1 MMSACIHCD
10 QEVITAYYHKGHD
23 QDAGP
28 FCCQGCLTVYNII
41 NFKGLSEYYDIKK
54 NVALL
59 KKRAPVELKNNH
71 YSYLNDTEFL
81 NEYAYR
87 NLNNEL
93 TMEFYLEGI
102 HCLACL
108 WIIEKLPAFVPGVLS
123 AKLNMGRSVATI
135 SIDSTGD
142 FSLVAKELDGIGYR
156 PHPLKINQSTADL
169 KIKEERSMILKIG
182 IAAAAAGNIMLYAVS
197 LYAGA
202 GPEYEQVFN
211 ALTVLFAIPV
221 LTYCAFPFYKNS
233 YIALKNKT
241 LSIDVPISLS
251 LIMGGIMGIYNLIN
265 HVPENYFD
273 SLTALVFLLLLSRYF
288 LKLIQ
293 EKGLSTSDLHFF
305 YQGESVL
312 KVNENNHSEVVEIHP
327 KFIKP
332 NDLLKILPNQVIPA
346 DGKVIS
352 GESYLNN
359 SLLTG
364 ESGLQKIKAQD
375 QVFSGTMNV
384 SGELIIEVEKANHE
398 SRLGKILKNVET
410 GWGQKAQ
417 IIDITNQISKYFAGA
432 VLTLSVILYFV
443 TARHGSQKEALEL
456 ALTLLIVTCPCALA
470 IATPLTFIRTLSKA
484 AQKGIIIKDDA
495 VIEKL
500 SRAQKIFIDKTGT
513 ITQNQLQVMQMNIIN
528 QTALPVFDI
537 IHNLE
542 RTSLHP
548 VAICL
553 KEFVKSSLPR
563 VYDVSDLKEMPGVGV
578 SGHINGHFYEIKNYG
593 IYEDHVLV
601 AEFKIQDALRPDALA
616 SLNALRNEGLKL
628 QILSGDKTEHVK
640 EIALKLGLTK
650 DEYQAELSP
659 EKKSQIIKSTPNS
672 IMVGDGANDAI
683 ALASAGTGIAVFG
696 AMDIS
701 LRAADVYMNY
711 PGLSSV
717 AELMVI
723 SKETMKV
730 IYRNLVLSISYNSV
744 SVFLA
749 YTGHI
754 SPLAAAIIMPLS
766 SLTVLISTLAGTK
779 TLRKL
784 WK

>member
-1 MMSACIHCD
+1 MSACIHCD
-10 QEVITAYYHKGHD
+10 QEVLTAYYHKGHD
-23 QDAGP
+23 HDAGP

-346 DGKVIS
+346 DGKVVS

-364 ESGLQKIKAQD
+364 ESGLQKIRAQD

-470 IATPLTFIRTLSKA
+470 IATPLTLS
-484 AQKGIIIKDDA
+484 
-495 VIEKL
+495 L
-500 SRAQKIFIDKTGT
+500 
-513 ITQNQLQVMQMNIIN
+513 
-528 QTALPVFDI
+528 
-537 IHNLE
+537 IH
-542 RTSLHP
+542 
-548 VAICL
+548 I
-553 KEFVKSSLPR
+553 
-563 VYDVSDLKEMPGVGV
+563 
-578 SGHINGHFYEIKNYG
+578 
-593 IYEDHVLV
+593 
-601 AEFKIQDALRPDALA
+601 
-616 SLNALRNEGLKL
+616 
-628 QILSGDKTEHVK
+628 
-640 EIALKLGLTK
+640 
-650 DEYQAELSP
+650 
-659 EKKSQIIKSTPNS
+659 
-672 IMVGDGANDAI
+672 
-683 ALASAGTGIAVFG
+683 
-696 AMDIS
+696 
-701 LRAADVYMNY
+701 
-711 PGLSSV
+711 
-717 AELMVI
+717 
-723 SKETMKV
+723 
-730 IYRNLVLSISYNSV
+730 
-744 SVFLA
+744 
-749 YTGHI
+749 
-754 SPLAAAIIMPLS
+754 
-766 SLTVLISTLAGTK
+766 
-779 TLRKL
+779 
-784 WK
+784 